1 MVANPVTT
9 VIDACI
15 LCSPLKRGIIL
26 SLAEAELLRVH
37 WSDEILDETEKA
49 IATILSKRDYADAA
63 ERAAQARMLM
73 QQAFAE
79 ASVVNYAHLGEG
91 IGKLPDEGDRH
102 VIAAAIESGADII
115 LTENL
120 RDFPRKVLAKYGIE
134 AKSCDRVVADAIEL
148 SPSLAIGAFQRMLQR
163 LDKPE
168 KRAQTLLMD
177 MQKSGLTQA
186 AKQLGVRVAGSITT
200 LPTLP

>member
-1 MVANPVTT
+1 MFANPVTT

-26 SLAEAELLRVH
+26 SLAEAAFFRVR
-37 WSDEILDETEKA
+37 WSDDILDETEKA
-49 IATILSKRDYADAA
+49 IAIILSKRDYADAA
-63 ERAAQARMLM
+63 ERAAQARALM

-79 ASVVNYAHLGEG
+79 ATVTDYAHLAEG

-102 VIAAAIESGADII
+102 VIAAAIESKADII
-115 LTENL
+115 VTENL

-134 AKSCDRVVADAIEL
+134 AKSCDKFVTETIALD
-148 SPSLAIGAFQRMLQR
+148 PPLAIAAMQRMLGR

-168 KRAQTLLMD
+168 KRAQTLLLD
-177 MQKSGLTQA
+177 MQKSGLTQTA
-186 AKQLGVRVAGSITT
+186 AQLQGDSTRVTASY
-200 LPTLP
+200 L

>member
-1 MVANPVTT
+1 MVAKPVTT

-26 SLAEAELLRVH
+26 SLAEAEFFRVR

-49 IATILSKRDYADAA
+49 IAAILSKRDYPDAA
-63 ERAAQARMLM
+63 ERATQACTLM

-79 ASVVNYAHLGEG
+79 ASIANYAHLAEG

-102 VIAAAIESGADII
+102 VIAAAIESAADII
-115 LTENL
+115 VTENL

-134 AKSCDRVVADAIEL
+134 AKSCDSVVADAITR
-148 SPSLAIGAFQRMLQR
+148 SPSSAIAAIQRMLRR
-163 LDKPE
+163 LDQPE
-168 KRAQTLLMD
+168 KRAQTLLPD

-186 AKQLGVRVAGSITT
+186 AKQLAAGVDGSITA